1 MQDQGVCMRNTL
13 LLRKDATDGSN
24 WHWLRLDDAGL
35 PQGSVQTGSLADAA
49 GEAGGQRVVVL
60 APGADCLL
68 TRVKIPGRSS
78 RQKLL
83 RAVPYALEEQLS
95 EEVDNLHF
103 AIGTD
108 MEDGEWPVAVIG
120 KKYMAS
126 LQDDAAA
133 AGLDVQQLVPE
144 ILAIPYA
151 GNETSV
157 LVENDIALV
166 RTGSVSGYAADS
178 DNLGMLLALQKVDED
193 EQLPALHLYVRQD
206 KLQPDTAGF
215 VGETRV
221 EPYAGDPLT
230 VFARGLDANA
240 INLLQGAYSRAGDWA
255 RALRPWRATA
265 ALLVAGVL
273 VSSVV
278 TGVDYYRLSRESD
291 RLRAQ
296 IEETFRAALPDTSR
310 IVNPRV
316 QMQQQ
321 LDSLQRRTGAG
332 GGFLNL
338 LGQSGSVLKG
348 MQGVEINGISFRAGR
363 LDMDLLVANLQLLDQ
378 LKQALMQPGRLEVEI
393 QSATTGKDQRVQS
406 RLRIGVKET

>member
-1 MQDQGVCMRNTL
+1 LQDQGLRMRNTL
-13 LLRKDATDGSN
+13 LLRKDSTDGDS
-24 WHWLRLDDAGL
+24 WRWLRLDNDGQ
-35 PQGSVQTGSLADAA
+35 PQGSIHAGSLADAA

-68 TRVKIPGRSS
+68 TRVNIPGRS

-95 EEVDNLHF
+95 EEVDKLHF
-103 AIGTD
+103 AVGAA
-108 MEDGEWPVAVIG
+108 MEEGEWPVAVIG
-120 KKYMAS
+120 KEYMES
-126 LQDDAAA
+126 LLAAVA
-133 AGLDVQQLVPE
+133 DAGLDVQQVIPE

-151 GNETSV
+151 GNETGV

-230 VFARGLDANA
+230 VFARGLDAKA

-255 RALRPWRATA
+255 RVLRPWRATA

-278 TGVDYYRLSRESD
+278 TGIDYYRLSRESD
-291 RLRAQ
+291 LLSAQ
-296 IEETFRAALPDTSR
+296 IEETFRKALPGTKR

-321 LDSLQRRTGAG
+321 LDSLQRRAGAG
-332 GGFLNL
+332 GGFLSL

-348 MQGVEINGISFRAGR
+348 MQGVEISGASFRAGR
-363 LDMDLLVANLQLLDQ
+363 LDMDLVVANLQLLDQ

-406 RLRIGVKET
+406 RLRIGAKGT

>member
-1 MQDQGVCMRNTL
+1 MRNTL
-13 LLRKDATDGSN
+13 LLRKDSTDGDS
-24 WHWLRLDDAGL
+24 WRWLRLDNDGL
-35 PQGSVQTGSLADAA
+35 AQGSIHAGSLADAA

-68 TRVKIPGRSS
+68 TRVNIPGHS

-83 RAVPYALEEQLS
+83 RAVPFVLEEQLS
-95 EEVDNLHF
+95 EEVEKLHF
-103 AIGTD
+103 AVGTTMD
-108 MEDGEWPVAVIG
+108 AGEWPVVVIE
-120 KKYMAS
+120 KSYMES
-126 LQDDAAA
+126 LLAATTE
-133 AGLDVQQLVPE
+133 AGLDVQQIIPE

-166 RTGSVSGYAADS
+166 RTGNVSGYAADS

-206 KLQPDTAGF
+206 TLQPDTAGF

-230 VFARGLDANA
+230 VFAQGLDAKA

-255 RALRPWRATA
+255 RLLRPWRATA
-265 ALLVAGVL
+265 ALLLVGVL
-273 VSSVV
+273 VSNMVL
-278 TGVDYYRLSRESD
+278 GIDYFRLSHESD
-291 RLRAQ
+291 QLQAQ
-296 IEETFRAALPDTSR
+296 IEETFRKALPQTKR

-321 LDSLQRRTGAG
+321 LDKLQQHAGAG
-332 GGFLNL
+332 GGFLSL
-338 LGQSGSVLKG
+338 LGRSGSVLKG
-348 MQGVEINGISFRAGR
+348 MQGVEISGTSFRAGR
-363 LDMDLLVANLQLLDQ
+363 LDMDLIVANLQLLDQ
-378 LKQALMQPGRLEVEI
+378 LKQALMQPGKLDVEI

-406 RLRIGVKET
+406 RLRIGVKGT

>member
-1 MQDQGVCMRNTL
+1 MRNTL
-13 LLRKDATDGSN
+13 LLRKDSINGDS
-24 WHWLRLDDAGL
+24 WRWLRLDNDGQ
-35 PQGSVQTGSLADAA
+35 PQGSIHAGSLADAA

-60 APGADCLL
+60 APGENCLL
-68 TRVKIPGRSS
+68 TRVNIPGRS

-83 RAVPYALEEQLS
+83 RAVPYALEEHLS
-95 EEVDNLHF
+95 DEVDNLHF
-103 AIGTD
+103 AVGAT
-108 MEDGEWPVAVIG
+108 MEEGEWPVAVIG
-120 KKYMAS
+120 RKYMES
-126 LQDDAAA
+126 LLADVAA
-133 AGLDVQQLVPE
+133 AGLDVQQVIPE

-157 LVENDIALV
+157 LVEHDIALV

-230 VFARGLDANA
+230 VFARGLDAKA

-255 RALRPWRATA
+255 RVLRPWRATA

-273 VSSVV
+273 VSSIV
-278 TGVDYYRLSRESD
+278 TGIDYYQLGNESKQ
-291 RLRAQ
+291 LGAQ
-296 IEETFRAALPDTSR
+296 IEETFRKALPGTKR

-321 LDSLQRRTGAG
+321 LDSMQRRSGSG
-332 GGFLNL
+332 GGFLSL
-338 LGQSGSVLKG
+338 LGQSGAVLKG
-348 MQGVEINGISFRAGR
+348 IQGVEISGVSFRAGR
-363 LDMDLLVANLQLLDQ
+363 LDMDLVVANLQLLDQ
-378 LKQALMQPGRLEVEI
+378 LKQALMQPGRLDVEI

-406 RLRIGVKET
+406 RLRIGVKGS

>member
-1 MQDQGVCMRNTL
+1 MQDQGLRMRNTL
-13 LLRKDATDGSN
+13 LLRKDSTDGDS
-24 WHWLRLDDAGL
+24 WRWLRLDNDGQ
-35 PQGSVQTGSLADAA
+35 PQGSIHAGSLADAA

-60 APGADCLL
+60 APGEDCLL
-68 TRVKIPGRSS
+68 TRVNIPGRS

-95 EEVDNLHF
+95 EEVDKLHF
-103 AIGTD
+103 AVGTA
-108 MEDGEWPVAVIG
+108 MEEGEWPVAVIG
-120 KKYMAS
+120 KEYMES
-126 LQDDAAA
+126 LLAAVA
-133 AGLDVQQLVPE
+133 DAGLDVQQVIPE
-144 ILAIPYA
+144 ILAIPHT

-157 LVENDIALV
+157 LVEHDIALV

-178 DNLGMLLALQKVDED
+178 DNLGMLLALQKVEED
-193 EQLPALHLYVRQD
+193 EQLPALHLFVRQD

-215 VGETRV
+215 VGETQV

-230 VFARGLDANA
+230 VFARGLDARA

-255 RALRPWRATA
+255 RVLRPWRATA

-273 VSSVV
+273 VSSIV
-278 TGVDYYRLSRESD
+278 TGIDYYQLGNESKQ
-291 RLRAQ
+291 LGAQ
-296 IEETFRAALPDTSR
+296 IEETFRKALPGTKR

-321 LDSLQRRTGAG
+321 LDSLQRRAGAG
-332 GGFLNL
+332 GGFLSL

-348 MQGVEINGISFRAGR
+348 MQGVEISGASFRAGR
-363 LDMDLLVANLQLLDQ
+363 LDMDLVVANLQLLDQ

-406 RLRIGVKET
+406 RLRIGVKGS